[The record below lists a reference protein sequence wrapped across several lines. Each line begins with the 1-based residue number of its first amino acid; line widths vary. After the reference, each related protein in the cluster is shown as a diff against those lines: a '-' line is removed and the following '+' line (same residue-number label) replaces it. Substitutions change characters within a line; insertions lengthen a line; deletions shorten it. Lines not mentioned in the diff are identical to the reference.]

1 MNLDLRLYQ
10 EIEKDIGEMLERQ
23 AAEIVSGR
31 ATDWADY
38 KYRTGYM
45 KALRD
50 ALVVARDAQS
60 RVLGVHDKER

>member
-1 MNLDLRLYQ
+1 VNLDLRLYQ

-38 KYRTGYM
+38 KYRTGYI
-45 KALRD
+45 KSLRD
-50 ALVVARDAQS
+50 ALSAVRDAQS